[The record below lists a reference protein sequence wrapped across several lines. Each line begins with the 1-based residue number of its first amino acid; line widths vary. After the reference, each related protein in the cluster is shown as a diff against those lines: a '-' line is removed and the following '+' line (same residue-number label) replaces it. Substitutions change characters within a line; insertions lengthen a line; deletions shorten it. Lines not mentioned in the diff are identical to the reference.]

1 MVFDIVSSCSNQ
13 RQSRGGHGR
22 SRPVTAGHGRS
33 RPVTAKGSGLWRL
46 YEAVAVGVSEFFELL
61 ERTRL

>member
-13 RQSRGGHGR
+13 RQFRG
-22 SRPVTAGHGRS
+22 GHGRS